1 MKKRLLSLTISLLLS
16 ISLCAQKTNT
26 PQQKVPVS
34 IYTFNSLDKDVNS
47 ISSLNKRLKLTSY
60 KFIIVKADDIATK
73 VTSINFSAIG
83 KKPSAYIYDD
93 YKKYQ
98 NNNLLKGFLLKNDPT
113 RWNLHRIENRIQPYF
128 LNKE

>member
-1 MKKRLLSLTISLLLS
+1 MKRRTLFLMIVLLVS
-16 ISLCAQKTNT
+16 ISFHAQKTEL

-47 ISSLNKRLKLTSY
+47 ISSLNKRLNLTTY
-60 KFIIVKADDIATK
+60 KFVTIAANDIENNIA
-73 VTSINFSAIG
+73 SINFSDVG

-128 LNKE
+128 LNQK